1 MTPKDRALELI
12 HLYHY
17 MWYETYSEKEKA
29 KIMHSG
35 VSYQHAL
42 QFAITTAEQ
51 LKNQCAL
58 FEKFDDAYFYS
69 EVETEIHNI
78 RTNWEGIVCTLNT

>member
-1 MTPKDRALELI
+1 MSPKEKALELI

-17 MWYETYSEKEKA
+17 MWYETYSESEKR
-29 KIMHSG
+29 KVMHSG

-42 QFAITTAEQ
+42 QFAYTTAEQ

-58 FEKFDDAYFYS
+58 LEKFDEAYFFS

-78 RTNWEGIVCTLNT
+78 RTNWEEIICT